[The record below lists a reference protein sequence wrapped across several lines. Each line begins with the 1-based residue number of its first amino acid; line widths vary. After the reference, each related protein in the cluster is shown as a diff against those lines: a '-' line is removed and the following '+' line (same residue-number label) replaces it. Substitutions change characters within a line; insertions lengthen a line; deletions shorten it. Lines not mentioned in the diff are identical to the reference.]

1 MLTAARRAVPPVLIL
16 LALLLLSVAVAR
28 AADPPAKD
36 ASEAATLD
44 VDLQW
49 GVHIPL
55 RDGVELVAEI
65 YRPAGQKG
73 PLPVIFT
80 LTPYVADSYQDR
92 ALYFARHGYVY
103 ALVDVRGRGD
113 SGGLFDPFAQ
123 EPRDGYDVVEWL
135 AKQPWANGKVAMWG
149 GSYAGYDQWATAKER
164 PPHLVTIVP
173 AAAVRPGVDFPY
185 QQGIFYSYD
194 MQWLTFTSGHAKN
207 TLTFGEGSLW
217 SQKDREMYVAHTPF
231 RQLDRLV
238 GNPSPVFQ
246 RWLAHPT
253 YDDYWK
259 AMVPTPEQ
267 FAAIDLPILTITGHY
282 DGDQPGALSYY
293 RDHQKYAPQAVRDR
307 HYLIIGPWDHAGT
320 RTPNAQVGGLTFG
333 EASVLD
339 LNGLHKEWYDWTM
352 KDGPRPKFLEKKVAY
367 YEVGPGAETWKRA
380 DSLESIGAQR
390 RTFYLTSDGLTSD
403 GGQAGDAFHSGRLAD
418 AKPAASVKPDAFVY
432 DPLDVRPGQAELD
445 STSDK
450 GYIVSQLGSLEL
462 FGAGVVYHSEPFAA
476 ATEVSGQVKL
486 SLWMTLDVPD
496 TDFQAALYEIQ
507 PDGGS
512 VLLTRDLV
520 RARYRDSMEKEAL
533 VPRGEAVR
541 YDFNGFTWFSRRVS
555 KGSRLRLVVAAAN
568 TTDLEKN
575 YNSGG
580 VVADETAK
588 DARTAHV
595 TLLHDAAHPSAL
607 EIPIVP

>member
-1 MLTAARRAVPPVLIL
+1 
-16 LALLLLSVAVAR
+16 
-28 AADPPAKD
+28 
-36 ASEAATLD
+36 
-44 VDLQW
+44 
-49 GVHIPL
+49 
-55 RDGVELVAEI
+55 
-65 YRPAGQKG
+65 
-73 PLPVIFT
+73 
-80 LTPYVADSYQDR
+80 
-92 ALYFARHGYVY
+92 
-103 ALVDVRGRGD
+103 
-113 SGGLFDPFAQ
+113 
-123 EPRDGYDVVEWL
+123 
-135 AKQPWANGKVAMWG
+135 
-149 GSYAGYDQWATAKER
+149 
-164 PPHLVTIVP
+164 
-173 AAAVRPGVDFPY
+173 
-185 QQGIFYSYD
+185 
-194 MQWLTFTSGHAKN
+194 
-207 TLTFGEGSLW
+207 
-217 SQKDREMYVAHTPF
+217 
-231 RQLDRLV
+231 
-238 GNPSPVFQ
+238 VFQ
-246 RWLAHPT
+246 RWLSHPT
-253 YDDYWK
+253 YDAYWQS
-259 AMVPTPEQ
+259 MVPTPEQ
-267 FAAIDLPILTITGHY
+267 YAKIDLPILTVTGHF
-282 DGDQPGALSYY
+282 DGDQPGALTYY
-293 RDHQKYAPQAVRDR
+293 RAHMRYGSPAARDR

-320 RTPNAQVGGLTFG
+320 RTPAAQVGGLTFG

-367 YEVGPGAETWKRA
+367 YVVGPGAEAWKRA

-390 RTFYLTSDGLTSD
+390 RTLYLASD

-418 AKPAASVKPDAFVY
+418 AKPTATAAPDAFVY

-450 GYIVSQLGSLEL
+450 GYIVSQLGSLDL
-462 FGAGVVYHSEPFAA
+462 FGNGLVYHTEPFAA

-496 TDFQAALYEIQ
+496 TDFSAALYEIL

-512 VLLTRDLV
+512 VLLTRDLL
-520 RARYRDSMEKEAL
+520 RARYRDSLEKETL
-533 VPRGEAVR
+533 VPKGQAVR

-568 TTDLEKN
+568 TPDLEKN

>member
-1 MLTAARRAVPPVLIL
+1 MPSTARRAVLSVVAL
-16 LALLLLSVAVAR
+16 LALLAPAVAR
-28 AADPPAKD
+28 AADPPKD
-36 ASEAATLD
+36 VPDTSQD

-65 YRPAGQKG
+65 YKPAGQKE

-80 LTPYVADSYQDR
+80 LTPYIADSYQDR

-113 SGGLFDPFAQ
+113 SGGTFDPFAQ
-123 EPRDGYDVVEWL
+123 EAQDGYDVVEWL
-135 AKQPWANGKVAMWG
+135 ARQPWSNGKVAMWG

-164 PPHLVTIVP
+164 PPHLATIVP
-173 AAAVRPGVDFPY
+173 AAAVHPGVDFPF
-185 QQGIFYSYD
+185 QRGIFYSYD
-194 MQWLTFTSGHAKN
+194 MQWLTFTSGRAKN

-217 SQKDREMYVAHTPF
+217 SQKYREMYLAHLPF
-231 RQLDRLV
+231 RELDRIV

-246 RWLAHPT
+246 RWLSHPT
-253 YDDYWK
+253 NDAYWQG
-259 AMVPTPEQ
+259 MVPTPEQ
-267 FAAIDLPILTITGHY
+267 YAKIDLPILTITGHY

-293 RDHQKYAPQAVRDR
+293 REHMRYAPQAVRDR

-339 LNGLHKEWYDWTM
+339 LNDLHKEWYDWTM
-352 KDGPRPKFLEKKVAY
+352 KGGPRPKFLEKRVAY
-367 YEVGPGAETWKRA
+367 YVVGPGAETWKRA
-380 DSLESIGAQR
+380 DTLEAIGAER
-390 RTFYLTSDGLTSD
+390 RTLYLGLAD
-403 GGQAGDAFHSGRLAD
+403 GQAGDAFHSGRLAD
-418 AKPAASVKPDAFVY
+418 AKPAATAAPDRYVY
-432 DPLDVRPGQAELD
+432 DPLDLRPGKAEREEPERQA
-445 STSDK
+445 TS
-450 GYIVSQLGSLEL
+450 SRSSRALNL
-462 FGAGVVYHSEPFAA
+462 FGNGVVYHSEPFAE

-486 SLWMTLDVPD
+486 SVWMALDVPD
-496 TDFQAALYEIQ
+496 TDFQAALYEIL

-512 VLLTRDLV
+512 VLLTWDLPARPLPGLAGEGDAGA
-520 RARYRDSMEKEAL
+520 RARPCATTSPAS
-533 VPRGEAVR
+533 PGSPA
-541 YDFNGFTWFSRRVS
+541 GSRR
-555 KGSRLRLVVAAAN
+555 GAGCAWWSRPPTRPE
-568 TTDLEKN
+568 LEKN

-595 TLLHDAAHPSAL
+595 TAPPRRRASERPGDPDRAL
-607 EIPIVP
+607 NALPE

>member
-1 MLTAARRAVPPVLIL
+1 MPSSARRAVLSVVAL
-16 LALLLLSVAVAR
+16 LALLAPAVAR
-28 AADPPAKD
+28 AADPPKD
-36 ASEAATLD
+36 APGISQD

-65 YRPAGQKG
+65 YKPAGQKE

-80 LTPYVADSYQDR
+80 LTPYIADSYQDR

-113 SGGLFDPFAQ
+113 SGGTFDPFSQ
-123 EPRDGYDVVEWL
+123 EAKDGYDVVEWL

-164 PPHLVTIVP
+164 PPHLATIVP

-185 QQGIFYSYD
+185 QSGIFYSYD

-217 SQKDREMYVAHTPF
+217 SQKNREMYLGHLPF
-231 RQLDRLV
+231 RQLDRIV

-259 AMVPTPEQ
+259 AMVPTPQQ
-267 FAAIDLPILTITGHY
+267 FAAIDLPVLTITGHY

-320 RTPNAQVGGLTFG
+320 RTPAAQVGGLTFG

-367 YEVGPGAETWKRA
+367 YVVGPGAETWKRA

-390 RTFYLTSDGLTSD
+390 RTFYLTSDG
-403 GGQAGDAFHSGRLAD
+403 GQAGDAFHSGRLAD
-418 AKPAASVKPDAFVY
+418 AKPAAAAAHDAFVY

-445 STSDK
+445 TLFGG
-450 GYIVSQLGSLEL
+450 GYIVSQLGALDL

-486 SLWMTLDVPD
+486 SLWMALDVPD
-496 TDFQAALYEIQ
+496 TDFQAALYEIL

-512 VLLTRDLV
+512 VLLTRDLL

-533 VPRGEAVR
+533 VPKGEAVR
-541 YDFNGFTWFSRRVS
+541 YDFTGFTWFSRRVS

-595 TLLHDAAHPSAL
+595 TVLHDAGHPSAL
-607 EIPIVP
+607 EIPIVR